1 MRNDTNCDWET
12 AIAWAAKNC
21 FINVSGF
28 SPHQIV
34 LGRNISLPSIYNDKP
49 SADFTQNEIII
60 EHLSVLHATRQDFIA
75 TELSKKL
82 KIALQKK
89 PRQTREHFDH
99 GSQVYYTRNGD
110 QKWKGPGKVT

>member
-12 AIAWAAKNC
+12 AIAWAAKNF

-34 LGRNISLPSIYNDKP
+34 LGRNISLPSIYNNKT

-75 TELSKKL
+75 TESSKKL

-99 GSQVYYTRNGD
+99 GSQVHYT
-110 QKWKGPGKVT
+110 